1 MTLIKIVV
9 YMNRTLVY
17 NQILKQMNQS
27 LYNLFLKNNN
37 L

>member
-1 MTLIKIVV
+1 MISIIRQLE
-9 YMNRTLVY
+9 Y
-17 NQILKQMNQS
+17 NQVLKQMNQN